1 MKALLTIVLG
11 AALSIPD
18 TRAQRIVFTPVVRD
32 VPLVLDK
39 PFVLGHQGPATI
51 TQFKFYVGQFTFY
64 RAGKPLVYDHSYYL
78 IDAADTTTFDV
89 GTVFR
94 PTPIDSV
101 SFLLGVDSLT
111 NVSGVFGGDLDPIK
125 GMYWTWNSGYI
136 NMKLEGTSSVSPYPS
151 HAFELHL
158 GGYLPPF
165 ATAQRVVLPVSGAG
179 PWTISVDVER
189 LLLDADITSKCNVMS
204 PGEKAVRLSRTAASM
219 FSLRVPAPHDDV
231 LKR

>member
-18 TRAQRIVFTPVVRD
+18 TRAQRIAFTPVVRD

-39 PFVLGHQGPATI
+39 PFVLGDQGPVTI

-136 NMKLEGTSSVSPYPS
+136 NLKLEGTSPRSPYAT

-165 ATAQRVVLPVSGAG
+165 PTVQRVTLPLHGLG
-179 PWTISVDVER
+179 PWHFGVDVVP
-189 LLLDADITSKCNVMS
+189 LLESADVSTRCNVMS
-204 PGEKAVRLSRTAASM
+204 PGEQALRLSKASVTM
-219 FSLRVPAPHDDV
+219 FKSDALR
-231 LKR
+231 